1 MYFVAGN
8 GVTVLDV
15 CMYMFV
21 YGSRLSAVGNC
32 IIIAMSKYYWLAES
46 KYRRRFI
53 NPEAIS
59 SHLRCS
65 ICQDVF

>member
-1 MYFVAGN
+1 
-8 GVTVLDV
+8 
-15 CMYMFV
+15 MYMFV